1 MLNHPTRIIKRL
13 AGLAFWALLAGA
25 HIAPAYATRVPS
37 SERGTV
43 TEVREQKVK
52 GDGSGLGMIAGG
64 VVGGLL
70 GNQVGTGSGKTIA
83 TVGGAVAGGY
93 VGHEIEKSQKKRVVY
108 RTKVRLDNGQWRE
121 YRLGERYRVGQ
132 RVRLSGDGVEEL
144 GRRR

>member
-1 MLNHPTRIIKRL
+1 MLNPHTRLIK
-13 AGLAFWALLAGA
+13 GLAVLALWAGA
-25 HIAPAYATRVPS
+25 HIAPANATRVPS

-64 VVGGLL
+64 LVGGLV
-70 GNQVGTGSGKTIA
+70 GNQVGSGSAKTIA

-93 VGHEIEKSQKKRVVY
+93 VGNEIEKSQKKRVVY
-108 RTKVRLDNGQWRE
+108 RTKVRLDNGQLRE

-132 RVRLSGDGVEEL
+132 RVRLNGDGVEEF

>member
-1 MLNHPTRIIKRL
+1 MLNPHTRLTK
-13 AGLAFWALLAGA
+13 GLAVLATWAMLAGA
-25 HIAPAYATRVPS
+25 CVAPAYAKRLPS

-52 GDGSGLGMIAGG
+52 GDGSGLGMIAGS

-70 GNQVGTGSGKTIA
+70 GNQVGSGSGKTVA

-93 VGHEIEKSQKKRVVY
+93 VGHEIEKSQKKRIVY

-132 RVRLSGDGVEEL
+132 RVRLNGDGVEQL
-144 GRRR
+144 DRRR